1 MLLEVGLDNPPKL
14 SHQLQHTDLKEAIE
28 EGLIALE
35 ESNDKVFVDEV
46 IEGLL
51 LDGALCDFFGFELVG
66 KRVGDLVGP
75 AVEGDG
81 DVEVVLEEVVR
92 SVHVERNQ
100 VELDYLGVEVAGEV
114 EVP

>member
-1 MLLEVGLDNPPKL
+1 M
-14 SHQLQHTDLKEAIE
+14 
-28 EGLIALE
+28 
-35 ESNDKVFVDEV
+35 
-46 IEGLL
+46 
-51 LDGALCDFFGFELVG
+51 
-66 KRVGDLVGP
+66 GDLVGP

-114 EVP
+114 EVPQFEGVKWISLFVDSHL